1 LKPVKRRP
9 PAVAESLLIGQD
21 GYTTEMIDR
30 AGQTVTTDLVVTVGA
45 DVATWAAQCGATTV
59 EEAAR
64 RSSDAVD
71 LDTLAECLGQLN
83 TLPDGV
89 TVDAEQ
95 QSVRGTL
102 QSPMRPD
109 RPESWAWRRCT
120 SMAGP
125 SRYSGSTSVGTSC
138 T

>member
-1 LKPVKRRP
+1 
-9 PAVAESLLIGQD
+9 
-21 GYTTEMIDR
+21 MIDR

-64 RSSDAVD
+64 RLSDAVD

-102 QSPMRPD
+102 QTLETTPIDAVSCREPCHGRSEQP
-109 RPESWAWRRCT
+109 
-120 SMAGP
+120 
-125 SRYSGSTSVGTSC
+125 VGQGLRH
-138 T
+138 